1 MTRIVIYNLNKIM
14 RNLRK
19 EINKKKFTEED
30 KVIGKTHLGSFTHT
44 PYDKLDKDFWSHSDY
59 KKGTVSIKNNV
70 KLISDE
76 ANKINSDF
84 YIVIYPWP
92 ETLEYGEEYFS
103 WQNFAFELCEFSKC
117 KKLISAF
124 PEFKKVKR
132 QFTHWKKEIYLLNDI
147 HFNVK
152 GNRIL
157 ANIIYDEALK
167 H

>member
-1 MTRIVIYNLNKIM
+1 MYN
-14 RNLRK
+14 
-19 EINKKKFTEED
+19 
-30 KVIGKTHLGSFTHT
+30 
-44 PYDKLDKDFWSHSDY
+44 
-59 KKGTVSIKNNV
+59 SIEV
-70 KLISDE
+70 LVQLQSQCIISI
-76 ANKINSDF
+76 KINSDF

-124 PEFKKVKR
+124 PEFKKVKKK
-132 QFTHWKKEIYLLNDI
+132 FTHWKKEIYFLNDI

-157 ANIIYDEALK
+157 ADIIYHEALK
-167 H
+167 HQKFRHRIRRKIK